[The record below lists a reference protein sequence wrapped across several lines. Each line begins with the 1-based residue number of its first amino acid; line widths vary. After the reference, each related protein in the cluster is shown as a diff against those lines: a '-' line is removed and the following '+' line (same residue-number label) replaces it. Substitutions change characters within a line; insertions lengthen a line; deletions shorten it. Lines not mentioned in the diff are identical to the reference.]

1 MKLKKDKIEW
11 MRWKLGM
18 PNLIVKDCDGKGG
31 GLALFWKTTFNLRLV
46 GFISKYHID
55 AEITEEDGF
64 VWRFTGVYG
73 EPKTEEREKTWK
85 LLRTLKNQNN
95 RPWLCIVD
103 FNETLHAWEKEGGV
117 PKPQWRMDRFRE
129 ALEFCELDDLGFNG
143 DTFTWRNNSH
153 SAENYIKERLDR
165 AVASE
170 GWRQRFPA
178 FKVTNGDPRHSD
190 HRPVIVDTIG
200 GVCKDGLQTE
210 VSFQNLRRDGWMR
223 RAVEV
228 WWRMNGQKR
237 LM

>member
-1 MKLKKDKIEW
+1 
-11 MRWKLGM
+11 
-18 PNLIVKDCDGKGG
+18 
-31 GLALFWKTTFNLRLV
+31 
-46 GFISKYHID
+46 
-55 AEITEEDGF
+55 
-64 VWRFTGVYG
+64 
-73 EPKTEEREKTWK
+73 
-85 LLRTLKNQNN
+85 
-95 RPWLCIVD
+95 
-103 FNETLHAWEKEGGV
+103 
-117 PKPQWRMDRFRE
+117 MDRFRE